1 MCRFNYWGNPAG
13 KAIVNEFI
21 NEFILFVI
29 RENKV
34 LYGCQ
39 NLENLFI
46 YRLIDSHDAYFIY
59 VHRSL
64 LL

>member
-34 LYGCQ
+34 LDGCQ
-39 NLENLFI
+39 NLENQG
-46 YRLIDSHDAYFIY
+46 
-59 VHRSL
+59 
-64 LL
+64 